1 MSLKNG
7 WPETQLRGADRSFF
21 QALLDGDVRSL
32 EALLADEFL
41 IVEVAGG
48 SVHDRAAFLDA
59 IRSGAVRFDEIE
71 MFPSETVI
79 RLAGDGAGVVVGRTA
94 MSFSDA
100 EGRLVAVSSR
110 YTHVFVSAGGNWR
123 LVSAQGT
130 RIPSN
135 QVTP

>member
-1 MSLKNG
+1 
-7 WPETQLRGADRSFF
+7 
-21 QALLDGDVRSL
+21 
-32 EALLADEFL
+32 
-41 IVEVAGG
+41 
-48 SVHDRAAFLDA
+48 VHDRAAFLDA